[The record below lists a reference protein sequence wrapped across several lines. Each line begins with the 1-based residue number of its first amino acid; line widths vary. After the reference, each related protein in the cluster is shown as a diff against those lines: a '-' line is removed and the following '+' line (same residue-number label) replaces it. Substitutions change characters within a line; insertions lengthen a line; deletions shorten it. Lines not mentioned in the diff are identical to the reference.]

1 MGKEQFYKDLE
12 VATKTELDIAELF
25 RENYNAE
32 IVEWRHDNHYDL
44 KIKILDKTYT
54 IEIKEDFKSAET
66 SNLSIEYSCRG
77 KNSGIM
83 VTKADFYLI
92 KTYYSTEH
100 FKYLMIPVKTIKR
113 LILDKQYIRKVNGGD
128 IGSNSLSF
136 LFRREKLQEYA
147 YEIFKKTLS
156 KQ

>member
-1 MGKEQFYKDLE
+1 MSKEQFYKDLE
-12 VATKTELDIAELF
+12 VATKTELEIAELF
-25 RENYNAE
+25 KQTYNAE
-32 IVEWRHDNHYDL
+32 IVEWRHDNQYDL
-44 KIKILDKTYT
+44 KIKIVDRVYT

-92 KTYYSTEH
+92 KAYVTTST

-136 LFRREKLQEYA
+136 LFRREKIQQYA
-147 YEIFKKTLS
+147 YELFKKTLS
-156 KQ
+156 